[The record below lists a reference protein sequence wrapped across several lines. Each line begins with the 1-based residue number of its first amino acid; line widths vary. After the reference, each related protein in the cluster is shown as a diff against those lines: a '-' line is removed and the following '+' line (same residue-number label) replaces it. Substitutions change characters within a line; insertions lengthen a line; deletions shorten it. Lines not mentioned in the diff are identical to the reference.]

1 MIQSITQASASAFK
15 VRETCAA
22 LGGSCSGFYAHRH
35 KAQRQ
40 RRREDRILGAEIEKV
55 FVDSASDEKRGTYGS
70 PRLVRA
76 LRKRGFGTSKT
87 RVSRLMKSRGL
98 QPVQK
103 RRVRIRTTYSNP
115 RWPVAPHLLL
125 EAPPASRPGERFQS
139 DITYIATDQGVL
151 YLAATIDAYS
161 RKCVGWSAADNME
174 SPLVVRA
181 AWRALA
187 MVENR
192 VENAVAHPIHH
203 SDRGSQYASEM
214 FRDFLRS
221 NGVTQSMS
229 RKANC
234 YDNALMESF
243 WATLKTECFDNFRHG
258 NPATHQ
264 EAKQKIFRYIEVFYN
279 RKRLHSSLDY
289 CSPCEYEEKYRLEN
303 QLQSQSQNFE
313 KETNLTLS
321 LST

>member
-1 MIQSITQASASAFK
+1 MIQSITQATAQASTFK

-35 KAQRQ
+35 KAERQ
-40 RRREDRILGAEIEKV
+40 RRREDRILGAEMEKV
-55 FVDSASDEKRGTYGS
+55 FHDSASDGECGAYGS
-70 PRLVRA
+70 LRLMRA
-76 LRKRGFGTSKT
+76 LRKRGFRTSKT

-103 RRVRIRTTYSNP
+103 RRVRVKTTRSNP
-115 RWPVAPHLLL
+115 HWPVAPHLLL
-125 EAPPASRPGERFQS
+125 QAPPARQPGERFHS

-151 YLAATIDAYS
+151 YVAATIDAYS

-187 MVENR
+187 NTEANNP
-192 VENAVAHPIHH
+192 NAPIHH

-214 FRDFLRS
+214 FRDFLRM

-243 WATLKTECFDNFRHG
+243 WATLKTECFDNFR
-258 NPATHQ
+258 NRIPATHQ

-289 CSPCEYEEKYRLEN
+289 CSPCEFEEKYRR
-303 QLQSQSQNFE
+303 QHWSQSQSQNLE
-313 KETNLTLS
+313 KETNLTFS
-321 LST
+321 VST